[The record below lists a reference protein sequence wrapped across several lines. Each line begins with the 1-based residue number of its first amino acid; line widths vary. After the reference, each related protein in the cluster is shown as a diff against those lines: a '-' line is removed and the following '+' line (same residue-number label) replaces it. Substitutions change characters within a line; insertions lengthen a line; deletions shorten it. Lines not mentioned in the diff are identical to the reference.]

1 MAKFRTA
8 LRTELDP
15 DGYDNT
21 EFITSDLVFK
31 HLILGDC
38 HGIGFHA
45 RSHENNDVMV
55 VLLTEDDGQWFA
67 STDTTSGFDSAWMPE
82 YVELM
87 KEGLKWLEENCDR
100 PGRYGWKFR
109 TGT

>member
-1 MAKFRTA
+1 MPKFRTA

-38 HGIGFHA
+38 HGLGFHA
-45 RSHENNDVMV
+45 RSPGDKHVMV
-55 VLLTEDDGQWFA
+55 ALLTEDDGQWFM
-67 STDTTSGFDSAWMPE
+67 STYAGSGFDSYWMPGLA
-82 YVELM
+82 ELM
-87 KEGLKWLEENCDR
+87 QEGLKWLEENCTKDNS
-100 PGRYGWKFR
+100 GYGWSFK
-109 TGT
+109 